1 MSKMC
6 REFAVFEDFES
17 FQTGGVSLYW
27 FGRQEVAI
35 TIQRGP
41 ATFYE
46 LFRYDASR

>member
-1 MSKMC
+1 MC
-6 REFAVFEDFES
+6 WGFAVFEDFEA

-46 LFRYDASR
+46 LLRYDASR